1 MAGRKR
7 RPKADPKIVVGYVRV
22 STDEQ
27 ALGPEAQRA
36 AIEAWCERDGAELV
50 AIHADLGV
58 SGGTPVEKRP
68 GLNLAL
74 DAIKQEGAGVLL
86 VAKRD
91 RLARDVVVGA
101 VAERMAER
109 LGARVLSAD
118 GTGNGDGP
126 EHQLM
131 RHLIDCFAS
140 YERALIGARTKAALR
155 VKKMRGERVGAI
167 PMGYRLAE
175 DEGML
180 EEDPR
185 EQEAIALIHE
195 LRGNGLSLRAID
207 RELRQRGFR
216 SRGGKRWHVQTL
228 ANILRAADVAVAG

>member
-1 MAGRKR
+1 MARQKR

-27 ALGPEAQRA
+27 ALGPEAQRE
-36 AIEAWCERDGAELV
+36 AIVSWCEAEGATLAAV
-50 AIHADLGV
+50 HDDIGV

-74 DAIKQEGAGVLL
+74 DALAEHGAGVLL

-91 RLARDVVVGA
+91 RLARDVIVGA

-167 PMGYRLAE
+167 PLGYRLA
-175 DEGML
+175 DDAGKL

-185 EQEAIALIHE
+185 EQKAIALIHE
-195 LRGNGLSLRAID
+195 LRGKGLSLRAID
-207 RELRQRGFR
+207 RELRGRGFPAR
-216 SRGGKRWHVQTL
+216 SGKAWHVQTL
-228 ANILRAADVAVAG
+228 ANVIQAGDVAAAG

>member
-1 MAGRKR
+1 MATRRKKR
-7 RPKADPKIVVGYVRV
+7 RADPKVVVGYVRV

-27 ALGPEAQRA
+27 ALGPEAQRE
-36 AIEAWCERDGAELV
+36 AIESWCVAEGATLV
-50 AIHADLGV
+50 AVHDDIGV

-74 DAIKQEGAGVLL
+74 DAVAEHGAGVLL

-167 PMGYRLAE
+167 PLGYRLAGE
-175 DEGML
+175 DGKL

-185 EQEAIALIHE
+185 EQEAIALVHE
-195 LRGNGLSLRAID
+195 LREKGLSLRAID
-207 RELRQRGFR
+207 KALRAKGYRP
-216 SRGGKRWHVQTL
+216 RGGKRWHVQTIV
-228 ANILRAADVAVAG
+228 NVLRAEDVAAAG

>member
-1 MAGRKR
+1 MARRRK
-7 RPKADPKIVVGYVRV
+7 KDADPSLAVGYVRV

-27 ALGPEAQRA
+27 ALGPEAQREA
-36 AIEAWCERDGAELV
+36 LNAWCEAHDCRLCATFED
-50 AIHADLGV
+50 IGV

-74 DAIKQEGAGVLL
+74 DALSEHGAGVLL

-101 VAERMAER
+101 VAERLAER
-109 LGARVLSAD
+109 LGARILSAD

-126 EHQLM
+126 EAQLM

-155 VKKMRGERVGAI
+155 VKKAKGQRVGAI
-167 PMGYRLAE
+167 PYGYRLAK
-175 DEGML
+175 DGQNL
-180 EEDPR
+180 EPDPV
-185 EQEAIALIHE
+185 EQKVVKLVRR
-195 LRGNGLSLRAID
+195 LRAKGKSLRAIAETLT
-207 RELRQRGFR
+207 RRGFKTR
-216 SRGGKRWHVQTL
+216 TGGYWHVQTVS
-228 ANILRAADVAVAG
+228 NIAGS

>member
-1 MAGRKR
+1 MARRRK
-7 RPKADPKIVVGYVRV
+7 KDADPSLAVGYVRV

-27 ALGPEAQRA
+27 ALGPEAQREA
-36 AIEAWCERDGAELV
+36 LSAWCEAHGCRLCATFED
-50 AIHADLGV
+50 IGV

-74 DAIKQEGAGVLL
+74 DALAENGAGVLL

-101 VAERMAER
+101 VAERLAER
-109 LGARVLSAD
+109 LGARILSAD

-126 EHQLM
+126 EAQLL

-155 VKKMRGERVGAI
+155 VKKAKGQRVGAI
-167 PMGYRLAE
+167 PYGYRLAE
-175 DEGML
+175 DGTNL
-180 EEDPR
+180 ERDPG
-185 EQEAIALIHE
+185 EQTVIRLVKRMRK
-195 LRGNGLSLRAID
+195 RGKSLRAIGEALTAKGHET
-207 RELRQRGFR
+207 RT
-216 SRGGKRWHVQTL
+216 GGYWHVQTL
-228 ANILRAADVAVAG
+228 SNILRADVRKKSV